1 MRQLPWADGSS
12 APLASGAEG
21 VAKLG
26 ILSRVS
32 VEISRPRARFL
43 PCQLLPLASLKIF
56 FASGIFIFERRAI
69 RSNLLGKREIFLR
82 GARLGRLANKGDP
95 PTPNGAVHQVA
106 LPNQDIKMEA
116 HDTRL

>member
-1 MRQLPWADGSS
+1 MERKGYKFGIS
-12 APLASGAEG
+12 AEFS
-21 VAKLG
+21 
-26 ILSRVS
+26 
-32 VEISRPRARFL
+32 EISRPESFL
-43 PCQLLPLASLKIF
+43 LAVSAFVLAFAEFF
-56 FASGIFIFERRAI
+56 FASEFFIFERRVI
-69 RSNLLGKREIFLR
+69 RSNLLGKREFFLR